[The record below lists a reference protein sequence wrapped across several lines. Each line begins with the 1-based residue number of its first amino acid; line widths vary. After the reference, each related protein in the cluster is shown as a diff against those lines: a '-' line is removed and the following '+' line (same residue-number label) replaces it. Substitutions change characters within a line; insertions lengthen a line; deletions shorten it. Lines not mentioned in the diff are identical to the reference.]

1 MGFLD
6 KEMLF
11 LDDADHDDTPAVL
24 DIGYAFNPGSGAQ
37 LRGFISCADGDA
49 AGTTALVIKTGAT
62 SATAADTTVATLAM
76 THTQMNAGFNFNI
89 PITGL
94 LRYVTMSLTSIS
106 AGGGITAGLVL
117 DVQTA

>member
-6 KEMLF
+6 KELLF
-11 LDDADHDDTPAVL
+11 LDGEAYNATPAVL
-24 DIGYAFNPGSGAQ
+24 DIGYAFQPGSGAQ
-37 LRGFISCADGDA
+37 LRGRISCAGEDA
-49 AGTTALVIKTGAT
+49 AGATHLVITTGAT
-62 SATAADTTVATLAM
+62 SGLGTTIATLPM

-94 LRYVTMSLTSIS
+94 LQFVTISLTGAS
-106 AGGGITAGLVL
+106 AGTGITAGLAL